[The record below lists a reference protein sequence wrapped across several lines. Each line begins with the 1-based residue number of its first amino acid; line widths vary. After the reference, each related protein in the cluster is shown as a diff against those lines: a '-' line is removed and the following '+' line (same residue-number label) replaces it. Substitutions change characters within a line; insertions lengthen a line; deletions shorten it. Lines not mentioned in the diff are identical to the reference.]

1 MLQALSATREARM
14 DMLQTLD
21 VWPYVMPML
30 ITGLVLFALLRLADH
45 SVDPIHPPTDHE
57 HVWPLGG

>member
-1 MLQALSATREARM
+1 M
-14 DMLQTLD
+14 DILQTLEI
-21 VWPYVMPML
+21 WPYVMPML
-30 ITGLVLFALLRLADH
+30 ITGLALFALLRLADH